1 MHILCAGHGREAGI
15 VGRRTEVTRAGLH
28 GLRGV
33 PLRLR
38 GAGYPDGGVSG
49 GLLPAIDRF
58 GALCGVR

>member
-15 VGRRTEVTRAGLH
+15 VGRRIEAARAGLY

-33 PLRLR
+33 SMCLR
-38 GAGYPDGGVSG
+38 GASYPDGRISG
-49 GLLPAIDRF
+49 GLLPTVDRF